1 VRILH
6 IGKYYAPERG
16 GIESQTQALCEWMA
30 ARGHAVAA
38 LVHQRPGIWRTTRE
52 TLAGVDVRRVACI
65 AAPVYTPLSPTF
77 PLALSRALREIEPDL
92 IHVHLPNA
100 SAFALLASPAA
111 RRLPWIVHWHADIP
125 PDALDWRLRTGYA
138 FYRPLEQAILKH
150 ASAIVATS
158 NAYLDASAALA
169 PWRDKTTVIPLGVD
183 DVELVQAQPDLWPS
197 GDGLC
202 LLAVGRLS
210 HYKGFDVLIDAL
222 TRAPHARLLLI
233 GEGEEA
239 DALRRRAAAPALAG
253 RIRFAGATDDE
264 TLQAAYAAADAL
276 VLPSLDRGEAFGLV
290 LLEAM
295 RARVPVIAS
304 AIPGSGIGEVVVD
317 GESGLLVPPGD
328 ARALAAV
335 IRSIGNP
342 KLRQRLAAGGRARW
356 ESRFTLEGAARAWLE
371 LYADRRANR
380 GGADKA
386 TDRG

>member
-30 ARGHAVAA
+30 ARGHRVAA
-38 LVHQRPGIWRTTRE
+38 LVHQRPGILRTTQE
-52 TLAGVDVRRVACI
+52 TRAGVGVRRVACI
-65 AAPVYTPLSPTF
+65 AAPVYTPLSPAF

-92 IHVHLPNA
+92 VHVHLPNA
-100 SAFALLASPAA
+100 SAFALLANRSA

-125 PDALDWRLRTGYA
+125 PDALDWRLRAGYA
-138 FYRPLEQAILKH
+138 FYRPFEQAVLKR

-158 NAYLDASAALA
+158 NAYLDASTALA
-169 PWRDKTTVIPLGVD
+169 PWRGKATVIPLGVD
-183 DVELVQAQPDLWPS
+183 DVELPEPRPDLWPP
-197 GDGLC
+197 GEGLR

-222 TRAPHARLLLI
+222 TRAPSARLLLI

-239 DALRRRAAAPALAG
+239 DALRRLAAAPALSG
-253 RIRFAGATDDE
+253 RIRFAGAVDDT
-264 TLQAAYAAADAL
+264 TLQGAYAAADAF

-304 AIPGSGIGEVVVD
+304 AIPGSGIGEVIVD
-317 GESGLLVPPGD
+317 GESGWLVPPGKPD
-328 ARALAAV
+328 ALAAA
-335 IRSIGNP
+335 IRSIADSD
-342 KLRQRLAAGGRARW
+342 LRRRLAAGGRARW
-356 ESRFTLEGAARAWLE
+356 ENRFTLEGAAQAWLD
-371 LYADRRANR
+371 LYAGQLANR
-380 GGADKA
+380 DVSDASK
-386 TDRG
+386 DRG